1 MRLFP
6 SLAHVSPITDWQ
18 LGCAFLGLGAS
29 LLLPRPEW
37 SAVALGLLPMRLQR
51 CCKPLLSRSLVWFLA
66 FFGLGGLQG
75 IAWLD
80 RQVSEACLG
89 DVVHMTGFIE
99 TLPRIELFQ
108 VDQWRVTAEMRVTE
122 WAASGCG
129 TPHRVRVSQYLD
141 TAQLDAAMRYQHT
154 VSGSWR
160 LKSLPSQLNPGS
172 LPDQARWASRGLD
185 GAASAVETLVQ
196 NDDQH
201 AIAAFRVRLLND
213 WSDRHG
219 DAWSVM
225 RALMVG
231 DTRSLSNTVWRDL
244 RQLGVIHVMVISGLH
259 IGLLAMWCVMLMG
272 LPRRLLRLRGDRG
285 VSLFRSVGL
294 LGVTG
299 SYVLLVGAELPVMR
313 AYYMLLATQLPAIL
327 GWSVSGRRSLL
338 IALVALAAMDPLIL
352 LGASFW
358 LSAAATWVLVDT
370 QSRHAG
376 VKALL
381 RLQIKIAFL
390 MAPITL
396 FFFSEASLLGVI
408 SNVFFVPCVA
418 LVMVP
423 LGLVGISIFPW
434 WPVAADAIWVACMHC
449 WHLLSVPMGWLLTCC
464 VESAVIA
471 QPVALSGLALGVA
484 AILCWRCCR
493 WLAASF
499 WGAAVLLSIGSVS
512 APASGQMN
520 IAILDVGQGLSVVI
534 QVDGRTLV
542 YDTGQAY
549 PNGFSQADKVLI
561 PFLASRG
568 VTELDLLMVSH
579 ADQDH
584 SGGRDAVVSRFP
596 TRRQLGFRGERCRE
610 GERWR
615 WGLAEFLV
623 INGSGWEAHDRNDG
637 SCALLVRWRDH
648 AVLLTGDV
656 SKAREREWVRYWRN
670 TLQASVLL
678 LAHHGS
684 KTSTS
689 HALLKWVSPQWA
701 IASRGRG
708 NGFGHPHDEVVDR
721 VVANPSATLLD
732 TASHGAIELREGEA
746 GRLMVHVQRTASTP
760 YWLKLP

>member
-1 MRLFP
+1 M
-6 SLAHVSPITDWQ
+6 
-18 LGCAFLGLGAS
+18 
-29 LLLPRPEW
+29 
-37 SAVALGLLPMRLQR
+37 
-51 CCKPLLSRSLVWFLA
+51 
-66 FFGLGGLQG
+66 
-75 IAWLD
+75 
-80 RQVSEACLG
+80 
-89 DVVHMTGFIE
+89 
-99 TLPRIELFQ
+99 
-108 VDQWRVTAEMRVTE
+108 
-122 WAASGCG
+122 
-129 TPHRVRVSQYLD
+129 
-141 TAQLDAAMRYQHT
+141 
-154 VSGSWR
+154 
-160 LKSLPSQLNPGS
+160 
-172 LPDQARWASRGLD
+172 
-185 GAASAVETLVQ
+185 
-196 NDDQH
+196 
-201 AIAAFRVRLLND
+201 
-213 WSDRHG
+213 
-219 DAWSVM
+219 
-225 RALMVG
+225 
-231 DTRSLSNTVWRDL
+231 
-244 RQLGVIHVMVISGLH
+244 
-259 IGLLAMWCVMLMG
+259 
-272 LPRRLLRLRGDRG
+272 
-285 VSLFRSVGL
+285 
-294 LGVTG
+294 
-299 SYVLLVGAELPVMR
+299 
-313 AYYMLLATQLPAIL
+313 
-327 GWSVSGRRSLL
+327 
-338 IALVALAAMDPLIL
+338 
-352 LGASFW
+352 
-358 LSAAATWVLVDT
+358 
-370 QSRHAG
+370 
-376 VKALL
+376 
-381 RLQIKIAFL
+381 
-390 MAPITL
+390 
-396 FFFSEASLLGVI
+396 
-408 SNVFFVPCVA
+408 
-418 LVMVP
+418 
-423 LGLVGISIFPW
+423 
-434 WPVAADAIWVACMHC
+434 
-449 WHLLSVPMGWLLTCC
+449 
-464 VESAVIA
+464 IA

-512 APASGQMN
+512 APASDQMN

-746 GRLMVHVQRTASTP
+746 GRLVVQLQRTASTP